1 MKNTK
6 KAKKNPLVGKEVWTL
21 VITNDY
27 TVSPTTVSVHTS
39 FQKALNAARLE
50 FKERDL
56 MEFWDEA
63 KTDLKE
69 QFYFRDPDL
78 FNGDRF
84 LIDCV
89 KIY

>member
-1 MKNTK
+1 MAK
-6 KAKKNPLVGKEVWTL
+6 KEKNPLAGKKVWTL

-27 TVSPTTVSVHTS
+27 GISGTTVSVHTS
-39 FQKALNAARLE
+39 LRKVLNAAKLE

-56 MEFWDEA
+56 MEFWDNA
-63 KTDLKE
+63 KNDLKE

-89 KIY
+89 KIS